1 MSEKCN
7 NFLSAFHAYLSSQ
20 ILRNLFSHL
29 LYRIHNLPDLLSGN
43 SIDMHATGADGHGRH
58 NRFFPPASGTV
69 PHLYVRCGSTP
80 RKSHSSSRLR
90 SAIPVVRPAPHSRY
104 AAFLLRR
111 DRSESPHRA
120 SLPSLP
126 SCILRLLPFLSAFF
140 PSPVLLYFH
149 AERRKQFGR
158 KMCHHIVD
166 GLRFLIKGHHRRNN
180 PYI

>member
-1 MSEKCN
+1 MT
-7 NFLSAFHAYLSSQ
+7 FYPLSMLTYHLKSCAISSPIFSTASTISRICSPVISSICTPPVQTVTVRQAQQIFSASIRHSTSSLCPVRFHTEEVALQ
-20 ILRNLFSHL
+20 
-29 LYRIHNLPDLLSGN
+29 LPSPVSDSRGT
-43 SIDMHATGADGHGRH
+43 ACTT
-58 NRFFPPASGTV
+58 PP
-69 PHLYVRCGSTP
+69 
-80 RKSHSSSRLR
+80 
-90 SAIPVVRPAPHSRY
+90 SRY
-104 AAFLLRR
+104 AAFLLRK
-111 DRSESPHRA
+111 DRSENLHRS